1 MTFADLPAGSLAVVA
16 TDLNHGRGVS
26 IPNDLPRYGVDGES
40 FPVARAV
47 RMSAV
52 VPFLFT
58 PVRLQDRI
66 RGETVLM
73 SDGAMSSNFPIGLAG
88 PESPILGFRLVG
100 DGTRDAHEP
109 VAGPASL
116 ARAVVIAGIRA
127 RYDLPAGQSRIHI
140 SSRSRCPRN
149 STST

>member
-1 MTFADLPAGSLAVVA
+1 MTLADLPAGSLAVVA

-109 VAGPASL
+109 VAGPLVDQVQSVVSIKITYGN
-116 ARAVVIAGIRA
+116 RDRPITGVVI
-127 RYDLPAGQSRIHI
+127 YSWFE
-140 SSRSRCPRN
+140 
-149 STST
+149 